1 MNRTVLKP
9 GQMYEGAIDHG
20 PILVEGNTCLSSVAA
35 RTCSQGI
42 AYVGNRMWG
51 RFVTL
56 MAAMVA
62 VAASGDS
69 LAVIDNVC
77 SGRFGGCGAAA
88 LSFEPR
94 GDEDRT
100 AEVLAAV
107 KSGATLRFAKGE
119 YHFRSPTK
127 LYYYI
132 SNHDNPQPHS
142 VFLPIKNVEDMTMRG
157 DGAVF
162 MFHGSG
168 VGLTLMDT
176 RRVTLKGIA
185 FEWARPPFS
194 EAKVVSFDGKG
205 AVLKPDPVRF
215 PLAVEN
221 GRLIAIGEG
230 WKNHV
235 PIIEAFAGDTLDPIM
250 GINGMGRA
258 SELGDGTIR
267 VEMGRWRMAR
277 PLRPGDIALMRS
289 GYRPSPGISL
299 CRAHDTLMEDCTWH
313 GGDGMGLVAQRCEN
327 VTIRGSGNASD
338 RTSGAFARKGA
349 GYATALQADATHFSN
364 CKGCVLVE
372 NSFFEATVDDAIN
385 VHSTCL
391 RIESVPKPDTLVCRY
406 MHGQST
412 GFEVFLPGERL
423 RFIKASTLEP
433 GFETIVKSARIT
445 DHRHAIITLAEPMP
459 QGYAPGDAV
468 ENADWQPCVV
478 FRNNIARNICA
489 RAVLLTTPGKA
500 VIEGNL
506 FDRGASQV
514 IQLEG
519 DASGWYES
527 GACRDVTIRN
537 NVFRNCAFL
546 HGEGII
552 QIRPNL
558 RDIKSQKERYHRNIL
573 VEGNRFETP
582 RIPLLRACSVSN
594 LVWRGNEVIYNNSF
608 PARGNKPFVI
618 DYSEDVVTNSVAAAG
633 PDAVKSLAGEWR
645 VTGRD
650 LAGVVHLPGTLADA
664 KRGRHMTAA
673 DWEKDA
679 DRRSKGALTRE
690 WQYLGK
696 AVYERTF
703 DLSPDEAGHPLELV
717 LERVMGYSELAI
729 DGTTI
734 GSCDSLA
741 TEHVY
746 AIAPN
751 LTKAGRHTIRLTL
764 DNSNRYN
771 FSEWAHSYGP
781 VMQSVW
787 HGVVGEIALRRHS
800 PLRQARV
807 FATWPANGKL
817 VVELPEGFEA
827 KEGRVKLHRAEAAG
841 APLPQNYDSCRGS
854 GTLAASVAS
863 IKPSPHRKGFNL
875 VELKLDREPEPWSGR
890 SSH

>member
-1 MNRTVLKP
+1 MKKMKRV
-9 GQMYEGAIDHG
+9 
-20 PILVEGNTCLSSVAA
+20 
-35 RTCSQGI
+35 
-42 AYVGNRMWG
+42 
-51 RFVTL
+51 VT
-56 MAAMVA
+56 AMVA
-62 VAASGDS
+62 MVVVAASGKNLVVNGTFDS
-69 LAVIDNVC
+69 GELSSWTRNDTTGKAGKQGKVAVFPAGNNSWVDGALGGKALVVQSFNSRDNIWLDSTDSYVQQSFNVDEPGRYSLTFNYAGRGHRDDKYWVRASCRVRVIQGGEVEGKAIYDEAFTPVTKSSYVKYEGTVEITKPGRYLLQFFMPQPVGTEPEACDKCVVIDNVC
-77 SGRFGGCGAAA
+77 FERFGGYEATT

-100 AEVLAAV
+100 MEVLAAV
-107 KSGATLRFAKGE
+107 KSGAMLRFAKGE

-142 VFLPIKNVEDMTMRG
+142 VFLPIMNVEGMTMRG

-194 EAKVVSFDGKG
+194 EAKVVSCDGKG

-221 GRLIAIGEG
+221 GRLIAVGEG

-235 PIIEAFAGDTLDPIM
+235 PLIEAFAGDSLDPIM

-267 VEMGRWRMAR
+267 VEKGRWRMAR

-289 GYRPSPGISL
+289 PYRPSPGISL

-327 VTIRGSGNASD
+327 VTIRGSGKASD

-391 RIESVPKPDTLVCRY
+391 RIESVPKPNTLVCRY

-412 GFEVFLPGERL
+412 GFDVFLPGERL

-433 GFETIVKSARIT
+433 GFETVVKSARIT

-506 FDRGASQV
+506 FDHGSSQV

-537 NVFRNCAFL
+537 NVFRNCAFMR
-546 HGEGII
+546 GEGII

-558 RDIKSQKERYHRNIL
+558 RDIKSQKERYHRNI
-573 VEGNRFETP
+573 VIERNRFETP

-594 LVWRGNEVIYNNSF
+594 LIWRDNEVIYTDSF
-608 PARGNKPFVI
+608 PARGKEPFVI
-618 DYSEDVVTNSVAAAG
+618 DYSE
-633 PDAVKSLAGEWR
+633 
-645 VTGRD
+645 
-650 LAGVVHLPGTLADA
+650 GV
-664 KRGRHMTAA
+664 
-673 DWEKDA
+673 E
-679 DRRSKGALTRE
+679 
-690 WQYLGK
+690 
-696 AVYERTF
+696 
-703 DLSPDEAGHPLELV
+703 
-717 LERVMGYSELAI
+717 I
-729 DGTTI
+729 DG
-734 GSCDSLA
+734 SC
-741 TEHVY
+741 H
-746 AIAPN
+746 
-751 LTKAGRHTIRLTL
+751 
-764 DNSNRYN
+764 
-771 FSEWAHSYGP
+771 
-781 VMQSVW
+781 M
-787 HGVVGEIALRRHS
+787 
-800 PLRQARV
+800 
-807 FATWPANGKL
+807 
-817 VVELPEGFEA
+817 
-827 KEGRVKLHRAEAAG
+827 
-841 APLPQNYDSCRGS
+841 
-854 GTLAASVAS
+854 
-863 IKPSPHRKGFNL
+863 PSR
-875 VELKLDREPEPWSGR
+875 
-890 SSH
+890 

>member
-1 MNRTVLKP
+1 MKNMVLCTT
-9 GQMYEGAIDHG
+9 
-20 PILVEGNTCLSSVAA
+20 LVAA
-35 RTCSQGI
+35 TCMATAVSGANLI
-42 AYVGNRMWG
+42 ANGT
-51 RFVTL
+51 FD
-56 MAAMVA
+56 
-62 VAASGDS
+62 SGKLSPWTD
-69 LAVIDNVC
+69 
-77 SGRFGGCGAAA
+77 

-142 VFLPIKNVEDMTMRG
+142 VFLPILNVKDMTMRG

-162 MFHGSG
+162 VFHGSG
-168 VGLTLMDT
+168 IGMTLMDT
-176 RRVTLKGIA
+176 QRVTVKGVA

-194 EAKVVSFDGKG
+194 EARVVAFDGKG
-205 AVLKPDPVRF
+205 VVLKPDPVRF
-215 PLAVEN
+215 PLSVEK
-221 GRLIAIGEG
+221 GRLIAVGEG

-235 PIIEAFAGDTLDPIM
+235 PIIEAFTGDTLDPIM

-299 CRAHDTLMEDCTWH
+299 CRAHDTLMEDCSWH

-327 VTIRGSGNASD
+327 VTLRGSGKASD
-338 RTSGAFARKGA
+338 RTSGAFARKGG

-372 NSFFEATVDDAIN
+372 NCFFEATVDDAIN
-385 VHSTCL
+385 VHSTAL

-433 GFETIVKSARIT
+433 GFETVVKSARIT

-459 QGYAPGDAV
+459 ERYAPGDAV
-468 ENADWQPCVV
+468 ENADWQPAVV
-478 FRNNIARNICA
+478 FRNNIVHKICA

-500 VIEGNL
+500 IIEGNL
-506 FDRGASQV
+506 FDRASSQV

-537 NVFRNCAFL
+537 NVFRNCAYL

-558 RDIKSQKERYHRNIL
+558 RDIKSQKERYHRNI
-573 VEGNRFETP
+573 VIERNRFETP

-594 LVWRGNEVIYNNSF
+594 LVWRDNEVIYNDSF
-608 PARGNKPFVI
+608 PARGKGPFVI
-618 DYSEDVVTNSVAAAG
+618 DYSEDVYTQPV
-633 PDAVKSLAGEWR
+633 VK
-645 VTGRD
+645 
-650 LAGVVHLPGTLADA
+650 
-664 KRGRHMTAA
+664 
-673 DWEKDA
+673 
-679 DRRSKGALTRE
+679 
-690 WQYLGK
+690 
-696 AVYERTF
+696 
-703 DLSPDEAGHPLELV
+703 
-717 LERVMGYSELAI
+717 
-729 DGTTI
+729 
-734 GSCDSLA
+734 
-741 TEHVY
+741 
-746 AIAPN
+746 
-751 LTKAGRHTIRLTL
+751 
-764 DNSNRYN
+764 
-771 FSEWAHSYGP
+771 
-781 VMQSVW
+781 
-787 HGVVGEIALRRHS
+787 
-800 PLRQARV
+800 
-807 FATWPANGKL
+807 
-817 VVELPEGFEA
+817 
-827 KEGRVKLHRAEAAG
+827 
-841 APLPQNYDSCRGS
+841 
-854 GTLAASVAS
+854 
-863 IKPSPHRKGFNL
+863 
-875 VELKLDREPEPWSGR
+875 
-890 SSH
+890 